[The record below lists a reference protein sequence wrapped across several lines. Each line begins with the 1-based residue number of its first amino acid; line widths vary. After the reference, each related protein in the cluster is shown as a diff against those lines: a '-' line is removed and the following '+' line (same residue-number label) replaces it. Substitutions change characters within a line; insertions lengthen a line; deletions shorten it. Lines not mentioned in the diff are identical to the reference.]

1 MAGNELI
8 LYTPKRLERL
18 ERFAPLRFWRRL
30 KRALGGIPYF
40 EEVIAAFYCAL
51 DRRTPAGPKAALFG
65 ALVLFILPSRRVPM
79 LVRGL
84 GYSGDL
90 AGLVAALQGLHG
102 HVRDEHRA
110 AARAILSRLRDS
122 GGRGR

>member
-8 LYTPKRLERL
+8 LQAPKRLALLERL
-18 ERFAPLRFWRRL
+18 APLRFWRRL
-30 KRALGGIPYF
+30 KRALGGITYF
-40 EEVIAAFYCAL
+40 EAVIAAFYCAL
-51 DRRTPAGPKAALFG
+51 DARTPAGPKAALFG
-65 ALVLFILPSRRVPM
+65 ALVLFILPTRHVPR

-90 AGLVAALQGLHG
+90 AGLVAALQALNG

-110 AARAILSRLRDS
+110 KARHILARLRA
-122 GGRGR
+122 